1 VEKLNKIF
9 NSLFLARIDTQQRKQ
24 KLN

>member
-1 VEKLNKIF
+1 MEKLNKIF
-9 NSLFLARIDTQQRKQ
+9 NSLFLACIDTQQRKQ

>member
-1 VEKLNKIF
+1 MEKLNKIF